1 MSKHPVSDKS
11 LSDSIKDG
19 CAHAAMLGFGE
30 AYIAPFAIFLGMG
43 GLVIGLLASLPLF
56 LGSFAQVLSVYFLDR
71 HPHRKLMVV
80 TPAALQALTWIPL
93 FFLPLIF
100 LRHQVL
106 FLIGFSM
113 IYYSLAS
120 FIAPAW
126 NSWMGDL
133 VSPTIRSGYFGHRDR
148 LRTFFQLAGIL
159 IAGVS
164 LNIAKNRDHEI
175 GGFGWIFGL
184 ALLARMVSVYYL
196 NRVREPGYRL
206 PADEETFSFFK
217 FLRRSLHNNFGRF
230 TLFMAFMIM
239 TMSIAGPFFALYML
253 RDLQFSYLQFTAA
266 TTMVIMTQALTFYNW
281 GRLGDKFGNRKIL
294 KMTGLTIPII
304 PFLWLMSTRFEFI
317 LMIQA
322 LAGILWGGLTL
333 SAANF
338 IFDAVTPVKR
348 ARCVAY
354 YNVLIN
360 SGTLIGAGLGGVM
373 AISLPTEFTL
383 FSYHFSLLSNL
394 KILFL
399 VSGIARIIVGLVFLP
414 VIREVKEVPTSSAW
428 DIILQV
434 VEISP
439 FRGWRFSAFDGT
451 PPSGQHDD
459 KKASP
464 DS

>member
-1 MSKHPVSDKS
+1 MPDSSHTSQTSSVSQQQ
-11 LSDSIKDG
+11 G
-19 CAHAAMLGFGE
+19 
-30 AYIAPFAIFLGMG
+30 
-43 GLVIGLLASLPLF
+43 
-56 LGSFAQVLSVYFLDR
+56 
-71 HPHRKLMVV
+71 
-80 TPAALQALTWIPL
+80 TPGTLT
-93 FFLPLIF
+93 
-100 LRHQVL
+100 
-106 FLIGFSM
+106 LIGAAELMPAMSSLHRDAISSVKGPVRAVFVDTTAGFETN
-113 IYYSLAS
+113 IGAITAKAVEYYAQRLQTELHVAS
-120 FIAPAW
+120 FRHAQGATEAEVARAIAE
-126 NSWMGDL
+126 
-133 VSPTIRSGYFGHRDR
+133 IR
-148 LRTFFQLAGIL
+148 
-159 IAGVS
+159 
-164 LNIAKNRDHEI
+164 
-175 GGFGWIFGL
+175 
-184 ALLARMVSVYYL
+184 
-196 NRVREPGYRL
+196 
-206 PADEETFSFFK
+206 
-217 FLRRSLHNNFGRF
+217 
-230 TLFMAFMIM
+230 
-239 TMSIAGPFFALYML
+239 
-253 RDLQFSYLQFTAA
+253 
-266 TTMVIMTQALTFYNW
+266 
-281 GRLGDKFGNRKIL
+281 
-294 KMTGLTIPII
+294 
-304 PFLWLMSTRFEFI
+304 
-317 LMIQA
+317 
-322 LAGILWGGLTL
+322 
-333 SAANF
+333 AANF